1 MGFLGPEK
9 KIVDELKAKL
19 DPRGNLETPKNKYS
33 TSIPNV
39 YAAGGESTDV
49 GQSYHCSLIKRLCSE
64 HASIYLGSH
73 EPKAEMSCSDQILS
87 IVHCHQC
94 IMN

>member
-33 TSIPNV
+33 SSIPNV
-39 YAAGGESTDV
+39 YAAGGEGTDV
-49 GQSYHCSLIKRLCSE
+49 GQS
-64 HASIYLGSH
+64 
-73 EPKAEMSCSDQILS
+73 
-87 IVHCHQC
+87 
-94 IMN
+94 

>member
-39 YAAGGESTDV
+39 YAAGGEGTNV
-49 GQSYHCSLIKRLCSE
+49 GQTYHCRQVKPLCSE
-64 HASIYLGSH
+64 HARTSYNVF
-73 EPKAEMSCSDQILS
+73 ILAHTS
-87 IVHCHQC
+87 RRLK
-94 IMN
+94 